1 MKHLKETLIEIC
13 NRDLNK
19 SVLLHD
25 KGIYSHEYM
34 ISLEKFNDILLQSIE
49 KGYSSLN

>member
-1 MKHLKETLIEIC
+1 MKHLKETLMEIC

-25 KGIYSHEYM
+25 KGYVLMNIW
-34 ISLEKFNDILLQSIE
+34 LV
-49 KGYSSLN
+49 